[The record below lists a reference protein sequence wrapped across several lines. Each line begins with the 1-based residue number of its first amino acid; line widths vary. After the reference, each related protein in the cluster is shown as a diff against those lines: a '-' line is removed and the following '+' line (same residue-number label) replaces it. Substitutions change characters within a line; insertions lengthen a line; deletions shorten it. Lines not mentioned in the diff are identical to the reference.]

1 MIHVTVLMS
10 FGYAFDIAVVTSY
23 IIILAYDTTG
33 GQG

>member
-1 MIHVTVLMS
+1 MS
-10 FGYAFDIAVVTSY
+10 FGYAFDIAVVTRSY